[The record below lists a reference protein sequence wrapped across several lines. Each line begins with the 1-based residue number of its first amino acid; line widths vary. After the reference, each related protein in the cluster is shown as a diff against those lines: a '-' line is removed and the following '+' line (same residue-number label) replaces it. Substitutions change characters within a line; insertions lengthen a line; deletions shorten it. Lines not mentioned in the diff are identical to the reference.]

1 MKRCFREEG
10 DTDEQT
16 VHCSR
21 VLAVLEGE
29 KKVLAGTHR
38 FHHAASGS
46 FDHSHRRQC
55 SGAIYLRVILKRLLK
70 FLFLLNGGPPFNS
83 LHLYK

>member
-10 DTDEQT
+10 DRDEQT

-21 VLAVLEGE
+21 VLAILEGE

-38 FHHAASGS
+38 FHYAPVRSA
-46 FDHSHRRQC
+46 DHSHRRQR
-55 SGAIYLRVILKRLLK
+55 SRAVYLCLVLTEPINGLEKLFFDNKDEILLK
-70 FLFLLNGGPPFNS
+70 
-83 LHLYK
+83 